1 MNVKYLLYLILGLQA
16 NLLVAQN
23 SNYSQ
28 QLDSI
33 LGIDKLYEKK
43 IDSTEVYYKQAL
55 DQANQYYKEQKY
67 AESVVYY
74 RKALKI
80 KPEERLPKYR
90 IEDVYTLFLT
100 NDVVAT
106 KEEAKQLVAEV
117 EMSFDNFKNEKAF
130 IQKTE
135 EPRKVESIQTIETK
149 KTELPTTKVA
159 EKEIVAPT
167 MGVSTKTA
175 IKEETPVKIEPKP
188 IEKPIV
194 VEQAKPKEP
203 ENKIVEPK
211 PVAVVETKPKET
223 PKTFVEPKPI
233 PTQTKVAPTEE
244 FESNDKLLQK
254 YSAKKTVEVI
264 TEPTKTITNVY
275 INSGAEVI
283 VYSKVKH
290 SWGGEFYF
298 AKYPSL
304 PKKNISLQHFMNST
318 GGIE

>member
-1 MNVKYLLYLILGLQA
+1 MIFGLQV

-23 SNYSQ
+23 SNYSHE
-28 QLDSI
+28 LDSI
-33 LGIDKLYEKK
+33 LGIDKLFEKK
-43 IDSTEVYYKQAL
+43 VDSTEIYYKQAL

-67 AESVVYY
+67 AESVVFY

-117 EMSFDNFKNEKAF
+117 EMSFDNYKNEEVF
-130 IQKTE
+130 IKKTE
-135 EPRKVESIQTIETK
+135 EPRKVETIQAIESK
-149 KTELPTTKVA
+149 KTEQIQTQKLP

-167 MGVSTKTA
+167 MGVSTKSA
-175 IKEETPVKIEPKP
+175 IKEDVPAKIEPKP
-188 IEKPIV
+188 IEKPLIA
-194 VEQAKPKEP
+194 EQSKPKVP
-203 ENKIVEPK
+203 ETKIVEQK
-211 PVAVVETKPKET
+211 PTAIVETKPKET

-254 YSAKKTVEVI
+254 YTAKKTVEVI

-318 GGIE
+318 GGI